1 MAIVSFTTALKRF
14 FPDLNKKS
22 FSGENVAE
30 VLAEVEK
37 EFPGIRE
44 YLLDEQGELR
54 KHINIFLRGELIA
67 DRIELSDSVG
77 EQDEVLVFQAL
88 SGG

>member
-1 MAIVSFTTALKRF
+1 M
-14 FPDLNKKS
+14 
-22 FSGENVAE
+22 AE

-37 EFPGIRE
+37 EFPGISE

-67 DRIELSDSVG
+67 DRVKLSDRVG

>member
-1 MAIVSFTTALKRF
+1 M
-14 FPDLNKKS
+14 
-22 FSGENVAE
+22 AE

-37 EFPGIRE
+37 EFPGISE

-67 DRIELSDSVG
+67 DRVELSDRVG